1 MNYTENYEGIRLDVQ
16 AVDISISDDIQQHVR
31 NTIDKLRR
39 YSKKI
44 DSVDVYFKEEANQST
59 NSKKVSMR
67 VGIPG
72 NDVFAED
79 QGGNWYEQL
88 KHVEDKL
95 VKQLQKHK

>member
-16 AVDISISDDIQQHVR
+16 AVDITISEDLQQHVR

-39 YSKKI
+39 HSKKI
-44 DSVDVYFKEEANQST
+44 DSVDVYFKEEANQAT
-59 NSKKVSMR
+59 DSKKVSMR

-79 QGGNWYEQL
+79 HGGNWYEQL
-88 KHVEDKL
+88 KNVEDKL
-95 VKQLQKHK
+95 AKQLQKR

>member
-16 AVDISISDDIQQHVR
+16 SVDITISDDLQQHVR
-31 NTIDKLRR
+31 DTIDKLRR
-39 YSKKI
+39 YHKKI
-44 DSVDVYFKEEANQST
+44 DSVDVYFKEEAKQAT

-79 QGGNWYEQL
+79 QGSNWYEQL

-95 VKQLQKHK
+95 VKQLQKK